1 MRSSL
6 AVSLSSRSCNEEV
19 IPFKF
24 RLKPELTEHF
34 EKGESKFF
42 KLGINDALK
51 LRSNAHPKKKESQK
65 LLTLLQQ
72 LGIRE
77 EHIPKTTK
85 NIDDLLENEAEKNGG
100 NDSSIDEPNIRD
112 AAVELDEFEALFWVA
127 PKNSTDEHVKDFKI
141 QRKTNS
147 TKEEVPSNGLK
158 VKVTGGLL
166 RQGTEVEQ
174 NNSPEDEEMK
184 QNH

>member
-1 MRSSL
+1 
-6 AVSLSSRSCNEEV
+6 V
-19 IPFKF
+19 
-24 RLKPELTEHF
+24 
-34 EKGESKFF
+34 FF

-112 AAVELDEFEALFWVA
+112 AAVELDEFEALF
-127 PKNSTDEHVKDFKI
+127 
-141 QRKTNS
+141 
-147 TKEEVPSNGLK
+147 
-158 VKVTGGLL
+158 
-166 RQGTEVEQ
+166 
-174 NNSPEDEEMK
+174 
-184 QNH
+184 